1 MSGKGS
7 ICNLLLPFKKNN
19 KNKQK
24 TYPELIRSLS
34 PKSSGVHSPRE
45 QESLC
50 CPRHPSLS
58 KALSAVAPLS
68 FGHVR
73 TCGEPL
79 SKSWLDVMSDYLEEE
94 RADCHVEG

>member
-1 MSGKGS
+1 M
-7 ICNLLLPFKKNN
+7 
-19 KNKQK
+19 
-24 TYPELIRSLS
+24 
-34 PKSSGVHSPRE
+34 HSPRE